1 MTPTPE
7 LDRSEGRPR
16 NAARGNG
23 SGAPTTDAAWL
34 QEQVTSRFGTDLSEQ
49 ILASWGATRPALEAL
64 LDLGTRLK
72 LDDPDAA
79 LDLTD
84 RFPGQVTF
92 CAADYQCLI
101 GADALL
107 VHGERALYRR
117 PDFHRVMVLLR
128 SPIIFDE
135 RSLYPLERMR
145 ELGFEYYSPDRPA
158 VTPRER
164 GRNGS
169 ARTRPRSGQDDP
181 SDPRMPTV
189 ATRFGPR
196 SVHG

>member
-7 LDRSEGRPR
+7 PHGNGDLPR
-16 NAARGNG
+16 DTVRGNG
-23 SGAPTTDAAWL
+23 NGSPVTDAAWFL
-34 QEQVTSRFGTDLSEQ
+34 EQVTSRFGTDLSER
-49 ILASWGATRPALEAL
+49 ILASWGTTLPALEAL
-64 LDLGTRLK
+64 LDLGARLK
-72 LDDPDAA
+72 LHDPEAA
-79 LDLTD
+79 RELTD

-107 VHGERALYRR
+107 VHGERVLYRR
-117 PDFHRVMVLLR
+117 PDFHRVMVLLQ

-145 ELGFEYYSPDRPA
+145 ELGFEYYSPGRPA
-158 VTPRER
+158 VTPGDRA
-164 GRNGS
+164 RNGA
-169 ARTRPRSGQDDP
+169 ARTRPRSGRDHP
-181 SDPRMPTV
+181 AVPTV